1 MFKAEARNYR
11 VLPLALVLALSMIAL
26 PGIFAGDA
34 QAKEAFAEQ
43 VFAQEA
49 FAKEVLAE
57 EEDEED
63 GGPKQEWSQD
73 VFYKDWE
80 GNPLK
85 GPVSGYPA
93 PDLGPEDYN
102 NYDFA
107 PSRIIVW
114 VATQQHLYF
123 GSFVLAIP
131 IFCMLIEFVGIRTR
145 ESDPILGEK
154 YDKLAHDLM
163 KISLTAY
170 SWTAILG
177 GILLFT
183 FITLFPGFFKY
194 IAGIFRPVMHVYA
207 LMFLAESGILYVY
220 YYGWDRMKDDP
231 FLKWVHVSMS
241 VLLNLVGTILMFLA
255 NSWATFMQAPGGI
268 DEQGRFLG
276 NIWHVIHSTL
286 WNPVGVHRI
295 LGNIVFGGG
304 IVGAYAAYHYL
315 TAKTEEEKAHYDWV
329 CYIAMF
335 ICIFG
340 LIPLPFA
347 GYWLMK
353 EVYAFRQQMGITLMG
368 GIMAWLF
375 IIQAVMIGL
384 LFFAANSYLHNSMA
398 RVQGSHRY
406 MKYCKYMVLLLIV
419 CFTMWMTPHTI
430 VMTPAELKAMGGAQ
444 HPIIGHFGVMSAKNT
459 AVNLMIVTT
468 ILCFLLFQKANK
480 KITVGWKTIGNCW
493 LSAIFI
499 GAAANIIFLGIYGYF
514 LPANQRVGLSVPQVT
529 TTLTTLFAGT
539 AINVSMFKDSE
550 SYGDIEW
557 GTQSRV
563 GTYAIFLLAISFTWL
578 MGLMGYIRSAVRLF
592 WHVTEVVRDNSV
604 DAYTLTIGEA
614 GKMLTFN
621 ALFVWVQFVVVFWVG
636 SLTGKAKAPEAVV
649 PQGVPVPAQQQQQQ
663 Q

>member
-1 MFKAEARNYR
+1 MLGKKTRNIGTF
-11 VLPLALVLALSMIAL
+11 ALGLVMAIAIYMV
-26 PGIFAGDA
+26 PGMTGIAD
-34 QAKEAFAEQ
+34 AKEAFAEQ
-43 VFAQEA
+43 VFAEEA

-57 EEDEED
+57 EAVEGEGEAEI
-63 GGPKQEWSQD
+63 EWGQD

-93 PDLGPEDYN
+93 PELGPEDYN
-102 NYDFA
+102 NYEFA
-107 PSRIIVW
+107 PSRIILW
-114 VATQQHLYF
+114 VANQQHLYF
-123 GSFVLAIP
+123 GSFVLAVP
-131 IFCMLIEFVGIRTR
+131 IFCMLIEFIGIRVK
-145 ESDPILGEK
+145 EEDPVMAEK
-154 YDKLAHDLM
+154 YDRLAKDLM
-163 KISLTAY
+163 KVSLTAY

-194 IAGIFRPVMHVYA
+194 MAGIFRPVMHVYA
-207 LMFLAESGILYVY
+207 LMFLAESGVLYVY
-220 YYGWDRMKDDP
+220 YYGWDKMKDDT
-231 FLKWVHVSMS
+231 FLKWIHCSLS
-241 VLLNLVGTILMFLA
+241 VLLNLIGTVLMYLA

-268 DEQGRFLG
+268 DSEGRFLG

-315 TAKTEEEKAHYDWV
+315 TAKNEEERAHYDWV
-329 CYIAMF
+329 CYVAMF

-384 LFFAANSYLHNSMA
+384 LFFAANSYLHNGMA
-398 RVQGSHRY
+398 RVKGSHRY
-406 MKYCKYMVLLLIV
+406 MKYCKYMVLLLIC

-444 HPIIGHFGVMSAKNT
+444 HPIVGHFGVMSAKNT
-459 AVNLMIVTT
+459 AVNLMITT
-468 ILCFLLFQKANK
+468 TVLCFLLYQRANK
-480 KITVGWKTIGNCW
+480 KITVPWATVGNCW
-493 LSAIFI
+493 IAAIFV
-499 GAAANIIFLGIYGYF
+499 GAAANIIFLGVYGYA

-539 AINVSMFKDSE
+539 AINISMFKNSE
-550 SYGDIEW
+550 SYGDIQW
-557 GTQSRV
+557 GTQSKV

-621 ALFVWVQFVVVFWVG
+621 TLFVWTQFVVVFWVG
-636 SLTGKAKAPEAVV
+636 SLTGKSPAAKAAPGA
-649 PQGVPVPAQQQQQQ
+649 VPVPAQQQQ
-663 Q
+663 

>member
-1 MFKAEARNYR
+1 MLNSEARNSKW
-11 VLPLALVLALSMIAL
+11 LPWALVLAVTLFFIPGLS
-26 PGIFAGDA
+26 GDHA
-34 QAKEAFAEQ
+34 YAKEAFADQ
-43 VFAQEA
+43 AFAEEV
-49 FAKEVLAE
+49 FAKEALAQEGAE
-57 EEDEED
+57 E
-63 GGPKQEWSQD
+63 GGEPALEWSQD

-85 GPVSGYPA
+85 GPVSGYAA
-93 PDLGPEDYN
+93 PELGDSDYN
-102 NYDFA
+102 SYDFA
-107 PSRIIVW
+107 PSRILVW
-114 VATQQHLYF
+114 VANQQHLYF
-123 GSFVLAIP
+123 GSFVLAVP

-145 ESDPILGEK
+145 ESDPILSEK

-163 KISLTAY
+163 KVSLTAY

-194 IAGIFRPVMHVYA
+194 MAGIFRPVMHVYA
-207 LMFLAESGILYVY
+207 LMFLAESGVLYVY

-231 FLKWVHVSMS
+231 FMKWILCSVS
-241 VLLNLVGTILMFLA
+241 VLLYLFGTVLMFLA

-315 TAKTEEEKAHYDWV
+315 TAKTAEEKAHYDWV

-384 LFFAANSYLHNSMA
+384 LFFAANSYLHNSMS
-398 RVQGSHRY
+398 RVKGSHRY
-406 MKYCKYMVLLLIV
+406 MKYAKYMVLLLIV
-419 CFTMWMTPHTI
+419 CFTMWLTPNTI
-430 VMTPAELKAMGGAQ
+430 VMTPAELKDMGGAQ
-444 HPIIGHFGVMSAKNT
+444 HPVIGHFGVMSAKNT
-459 AVNLMIVTT
+459 AVNLMIITT
-468 ILCFLLFQKANK
+468 ILCFLLYQRANK
-480 KITVGWKTIGNCW
+480 KINVSWRTQGNCW
-493 LSAIFI
+493 ISAIFVL
-499 GAAANIIFLGIYGYF
+499 AAANVIFLGVYGYF

-539 AINVSMFKDSE
+539 AINISMFKDAD

-563 GTYAIFLLAISFTWL
+563 ATYAIFLLAISFTWL
-578 MGLMGYIRSAVRLF
+578 MGLMGYIRSSVRLF

-636 SLTGKAKAPEAVV
+636 SLTGKAAPKQV
-649 PQGVPVPAQQQQQQ
+649 PAGVPVPAQQQQ
-663 Q
+663 

>member
-1 MFKAEARNYR
+1 MFNSEARSIKW
-11 VLPLALVLALSMIAL
+11 LPLALVLAVTLFFVPGLSSQA
-26 PGIFAGDA
+26 F
-34 QAKEAFAEQ
+34 AKEAFAEQ
-43 VFAQEA
+43 AFAEEA

-57 EEDEED
+57 EEGAEE
-63 GGPKQEWSQD
+63 GGEPKVEWSQD

-85 GPVSGYPA
+85 GPVSGFPA
-93 PDLGPEDYN
+93 PELGEADYN
-102 NYDFA
+102 NYEFA
-107 PSRIIVW
+107 PSRMLLW
-114 VATQQHLYF
+114 MANQQHLYF
-123 GSFVLAIP
+123 GSFVLAVP
-131 IFCMLIEFVGIRTR
+131 IFCMLIEFVGIRTK
-145 ESDPILGEK
+145 ESDPVLSEK
-154 YDKLAHDLM
+154 YDKLAQDLM
-163 KISLTAY
+163 KVSLTAY

-194 IAGIFRPVMHVYA
+194 MAGIFRPVMHVYA
-207 LMFLAESGILYVY
+207 LMFLAESGVLYVY
-220 YYGWDRMKDDP
+220 YYGWEKMKDDP
-231 FLKWVHVSMS
+231 FLKWVHCSLS
-241 VLLNLVGTILMFLA
+241 VLLNLIGTILMYLA

-268 DEQGRFLG
+268 DEKGQFLG

-315 TAKTEEEKAHYDWV
+315 TAKTAEEKAHYDWV

-335 ICIFG
+335 IAIFG

-384 LFFAANSYLHNSMA
+384 LFFGANSYLHNSMS
-398 RVQGSHRY
+398 RVKGSHRY
-406 MKYCKYMVLLLIV
+406 MKYAKYMVLLLIV

-430 VMTPAELKAMGGAQ
+430 VMTPAELKDMGGAQ
-444 HPIIGHFGVMSAKNT
+444 HPIVGNFGVMSAKNT
-459 AVNLMIVTT
+459 AVNLMITTT
-468 ILCFLLFQKANK
+468 ILCFLLYQRSNK
-480 KITVGWKTIGNCW
+480 KINVSWATQGNSW
-493 LSAIFI
+493 ISAIFVL
-499 GAAANIIFLGIYGYF
+499 AAVNIVFLGVYGYL

-529 TTLTTLFAGT
+529 STLTTLFAGT
-539 AINVSMFKDSE
+539 AINISMFKDAD

-563 GTYAIFLLAISFTWL
+563 ATYAIFLLAISFTWL

-592 WHVTEVVRDNSV
+592 WHVTEVVRDNSP

-621 ALFVWVQFVVVFWVG
+621 ALFVWVQFVIVFWVG
-636 SLTGKAKAPEAVV
+636 SLTGKKAAAKVPE
-649 PQGVPVPAQQQQQQ
+649 GVPVPAQQQQ
-663 Q
+663 

>member
-1 MFKAEARNYR
+1 MFNSEARSIKW
-11 VLPLALVLALSMIAL
+11 LPLALVLAVTLFFVPGLSSQA
-26 PGIFAGDA
+26 F
-34 QAKEAFAEQ
+34 AKEVFAEQAFAE
-43 VFAQEA
+43 EA

-57 EEDEED
+57 EEGAEE
-63 GGPKQEWSQD
+63 GGEPKVEWSQD

-85 GPVSGYPA
+85 GPVSGFPA
-93 PDLGPEDYN
+93 PELGEADYN
-102 NYDFA
+102 NYEFA
-107 PSRIIVW
+107 PSRMLLW
-114 VATQQHLYF
+114 MANQQHLYF
-123 GSFVLAIP
+123 GSFVLAVP
-131 IFCMLIEFVGIRTR
+131 IFCMLIEFVGIRTK
-145 ESDPILGEK
+145 ESDPVLSEK
-154 YDKLAHDLM
+154 YDKLAQDLM
-163 KISLTAY
+163 KVSLTAY

-183 FITLFPGFFKY
+183 FITLYPGFFKY
-194 IAGIFRPVMHVYA
+194 MASIFRPVMHVYA
-207 LMFLAESGILYVY
+207 LMFLAESGVLYVY
-220 YYGWDRMKDDP
+220 YYGWEKMKHDP
-231 FLKWVHVSMS
+231 FLKWVHCSLS
-241 VLLNLVGTILMFLA
+241 VLLNLIGTVLMYLA

-268 DEQGRFLG
+268 DEKGQFLG

-315 TAKTEEEKAHYDWV
+315 TAKTAEEKAHYDWV

-335 ICIFG
+335 IAIFG

-384 LFFAANSYLHNSMA
+384 LFFGANSYLHNSMS
-398 RVQGSHRY
+398 RVKGSHRY
-406 MKYCKYMVLLLIV
+406 MKYAKYMVLLLIV

-430 VMTPAELKAMGGAQ
+430 VMTPAELKDMGGAQ
-444 HPIIGHFGVMSAKNT
+444 HPIVGNFGVMSAKNT
-459 AVNLMIVTT
+459 AVNLMITTT
-468 ILCFLLFQKANK
+468 ILCFLLYQRSNK
-480 KITVGWKTIGNCW
+480 KINVSWATQGNSW
-493 LSAIFI
+493 ISAIFVL
-499 GAAANIIFLGIYGYF
+499 AAVNIVFLGVYGYL

-529 TTLTTLFAGT
+529 STLTTLFAGT
-539 AINVSMFKDSE
+539 AINISMFKDAD

-557 GTQSRV
+557 GTQSKV
-563 GTYAIFLLAISFTWL
+563 ATYAIFLLAISFTWL

-621 ALFVWVQFVVVFWVG
+621 ALFVWVQFVIVFWVG
-636 SLTGKAKAPEAVV
+636 SLTGKKAAAKVPE
-649 PQGVPVPAQQQQQQ
+649 GVPVPAQQQQ
-663 Q
+663 

>member
-1 MFKAEARNYR
+1 MLGKNKRSITAFSLGLVMA
-11 VLPLALVLALSMIAL
+11 LAIYLV
-26 PGIFAGDA
+26 PGMTSDA
-34 QAKEAFAEQ
+34 IAKEAFAEQ
-43 VFAQEA
+43 VFAEEA

-57 EEDEED
+57 EEAAEGE
-63 GGPKQEWSQD
+63 GEPEIEWGQD

-85 GPVSGYPA
+85 GPVSGFPA
-93 PDLGPEDYN
+93 PELGESDYN
-102 NYDFA
+102 NYEFA
-107 PSRIIVW
+107 PSRMLLW
-114 VATQQHLYF
+114 VANQQHLYF
-123 GSFVLAIP
+123 GSFVLAVP
-131 IFCMLIEFVGIRTR
+131 IFCMLIEFIGIRSK
-145 ESDPILGEK
+145 EEDPVMSAK
-154 YDKLAHDLM
+154 YDRLAHDLM
-163 KISLTAY
+163 KVSLTAY

-177 GILLFT
+177 GVLLFT

-194 IAGIFRPVMHVYA
+194 MAGIFRPVMHVYA
-207 LMFLAESGILYVY
+207 LMFLAESGVLYVY
-220 YYGWDRMKDDP
+220 YYGWDKMGKDP
-231 FLKWVHVSMS
+231 FLKWVHCSLS
-241 VLLNLVGTILMFLA
+241 VLLNLIGTILMYLA

-268 DEQGRFLG
+268 DSQGRFLG

-315 TAKTEEEKAHYDWV
+315 TAKTEEERAHYDWV
-329 CYIAMF
+329 CYVAMF
-335 ICIFG
+335 IAIFG

-384 LFFAANSYLHNSMA
+384 LFFGANSYLHNGMS
-398 RVQGSHRY
+398 RVKGSHRY
-406 MKYCKYMVLLLIV
+406 MKYCKYMVLLLIC

-430 VMTPAELKAMGGAQ
+430 VMTPAELKSMGGAQ
-444 HPIIGHFGVMSAKNT
+444 HPIVGHFGVMSAKNT
-459 AVNLMIVTT
+459 AVNLMITTT
-468 ILCFLLFQKANK
+468 ILCFLLYQKANK
-480 KITVGWKTIGNCW
+480 KINVPWQTVGNCW
-493 LSAIFI
+493 IAAIFV
-499 GAAANIIFLGIYGYF
+499 GAAANIIFLGVYGYF

-539 AINVSMFKDSE
+539 AINISMFKDSE
-550 SYGDIEW
+550 SYGDIQW
-557 GTQSRV
+557 GTQSKV

-621 ALFVWVQFVVVFWVG
+621 TLFVWTQFVVVFWVG
-636 SLTGKAKAPEAVV
+636 SLTGKKVVEEAPK
-649 PQGVPVPAQQQQQQ
+649 GVPVPAQQQQ
-663 Q
+663 

>member
-1 MFKAEARNYR
+1 MFNTEARSIKW
-11 VLPLALVLALSMIAL
+11 LPGALVLAVTLFFVAGLSGQA
-26 PGIFAGDA
+26 F
-34 QAKEAFAEQ
+34 AKEVFAEQAFAE
-43 VFAQEA
+43 EA

-57 EEDEED
+57 DGAEGEEGE
-63 GGPKQEWSQD
+63 PKVEWSQD

-85 GPVSGYPA
+85 GPVSGFPA
-93 PDLGPEDYN
+93 PELGESDYN
-102 NYDFA
+102 NYEFA
-107 PSRIIVW
+107 PSRILLW
-114 VATQQHLYF
+114 MANQQHLYF
-123 GSFVLAIP
+123 GSFVLAVP
-131 IFCMLIEFVGIRTR
+131 IFCMLIEFVGIRTK
-145 ESDPILGEK
+145 ESDPVLSEK
-154 YDKLAHDLM
+154 YDKLAQDLM
-163 KISLTAY
+163 KVSLTAY

-177 GILLFT
+177 GVLLFT

-194 IAGIFRPVMHVYA
+194 MAGIFRPVMHVYA
-207 LMFLAESGILYVY
+207 LMFLAESGVLYVY
-220 YYGWDRMKDDP
+220 YYGWERMKHDP
-231 FLKWVHVSMS
+231 FLKWIHCSLS
-241 VLLNLVGTILMFLA
+241 VLLNLIGTVLMYLA

-315 TAKTEEEKAHYDWV
+315 TAKTAEEKAHYDWV

-335 ICIFG
+335 IAIFG

-384 LFFAANSYLHNSMA
+384 LFFGANSYLHNSMS
-398 RVQGSHRY
+398 RVKGSHRY
-406 MKYCKYMVLLLIV
+406 MKYAKYMVLLLIV

-430 VMTPAELKAMGGAQ
+430 VMTPAELKDMGGAQ
-444 HPIIGHFGVMSAKNT
+444 HPIVGHFGVMSAKNT
-459 AVNLMIVTT
+459 AVNLMITTT
-468 ILCFLLFQKANK
+468 ILCFLLYQRSNK
-480 KITVGWKTIGNCW
+480 KINVSWATQGNSW
-493 LSAIFI
+493 ITAIFI
-499 GAAANIIFLGIYGYF
+499 LAACNIVFLGVYGYF

-529 TTLTTLFAGT
+529 STLTTLFAGT
-539 AINVSMFKDSE
+539 AINISMFKDAD

-563 GTYAIFLLAISFTWL
+563 ATYAIFLLAISFTWL

-592 WHVTEVVRDNSV
+592 WHVTEVVRDNSP

-621 ALFVWVQFVVVFWVG
+621 ALFVWVQFVIVFWVG
-636 SLTGKAKAPEAVV
+636 SLTGKKTPAKVPE
-649 PQGVPVPAQQQQQQ
+649 GVPVPAQQQQ
-663 Q
+663 

>member
-1 MFKAEARNYR
+1 MLGKKTRNIGTFT
-11 VLPLALVLALSMIAL
+11 LGLVMAIAIYMV
-26 PGIFAGDA
+26 PGMTGIAD
-34 QAKEAFAEQ
+34 AKEAFAEQ
-43 VFAQEA
+43 VFAEEA

-57 EEDEED
+57 EAVEGEGE
-63 GGPKQEWSQD
+63 PEIEWGQD

-93 PDLGPEDYN
+93 PELGPEDYN
-102 NYDFA
+102 NYEFA
-107 PSRIIVW
+107 PSRIILW
-114 VATQQHLYF
+114 VANQQHLYF
-123 GSFVLAIP
+123 GSFVLAVP
-131 IFCMLIEFVGIRTR
+131 IFCMLIEFIGIRVKD
-145 ESDPILGEK
+145 EDPVMSDK
-154 YDKLAHDLM
+154 YDRLAKDLM
-163 KISLTAY
+163 KVSLTAY

-194 IAGIFRPVMHVYA
+194 MAGIFRPVMHVYA
-207 LMFLAESGILYVY
+207 LMFLAESGVLYVY
-220 YYGWDRMKDDP
+220 YYGWDKMKDDT
-231 FLKWVHVSMS
+231 FLKWIHCSLS
-241 VLLNLVGTILMFLA
+241 VLLNLIGTVLMYLA

-268 DEQGRFLG
+268 DSEGRFLG

-315 TAKTEEEKAHYDWV
+315 TAKNEEERAHYDWV
-329 CYIAMF
+329 CYVAMF

-384 LFFAANSYLHNSMA
+384 LFFAANSYLHNGMA
-398 RVQGSHRY
+398 RVKGSHRY
-406 MKYCKYMVLLLIV
+406 MKYCKYMVLLLIC

-444 HPIIGHFGVMSAKNT
+444 HPIVGHFGVMSAKNT
-459 AVNLMIVTT
+459 AVNLMITT
-468 ILCFLLFQKANK
+468 TVLCFLLYQRANK
-480 KITVGWKTIGNCW
+480 KITVPWATVGNCW
-493 LSAIFI
+493 IAAIFV
-499 GAAANIIFLGIYGYF
+499 GAAANIIFLGVYGYA

-529 TTLTTLFAGT
+529 STLTTLFAGT
-539 AINVSMFKDSE
+539 AINISMFKNSE
-550 SYGDIEW
+550 SYGDIQW
-557 GTQSRV
+557 GTQSKV

-621 ALFVWVQFVVVFWVG
+621 TLFVWTQFVVVFWVG
-636 SLTGKAKAPEAVV
+636 SLTGKSPAAKAAPGA
-649 PQGVPVPAQQQQQQ
+649 VPVPAQQQQ
-663 Q
+663 

>member
-1 MFKAEARNYR
+1 MLGKKTRSIGTFA
-11 VLPLALVLALSMIAL
+11 LGLVLAIAIYL
-26 PGIFAGDA
+26 IPGMTGIAD
-34 QAKEAFAEQ
+34 AKEAFAEQ
-43 VFAQEA
+43 VFAEEA

-57 EEDEED
+57 ESVEGEGE
-63 GGPKQEWSQD
+63 PEIEWGQD

-93 PDLGPEDYN
+93 PELGPEDYN
-102 NYDFA
+102 NYEFA
-107 PSRIIVW
+107 PSRIILW
-114 VATQQHLYF
+114 VANQQHLYF
-123 GSFVLAIP
+123 GSFVLAVP
-131 IFCMLIEFVGIRTR
+131 IFCMLIEFIGIRVR
-145 ESDPILGEK
+145 EEDPVMAEK
-154 YDKLAHDLM
+154 YDRLAKDLM
-163 KISLTAY
+163 KVSLTAY

-194 IAGIFRPVMHVYA
+194 MAGIFRPVMHVYA
-207 LMFLAESGILYVY
+207 LMFLAESGVLYVY
-220 YYGWDRMKDDP
+220 YYGWDKMKDDT
-231 FLKWVHVSMS
+231 FLKWIHCSLS
-241 VLLNLVGTILMFLA
+241 VLLNLIGTVLMYLA

-268 DEQGRFLG
+268 DSEGRFLG

-315 TAKTEEEKAHYDWV
+315 TAKNEEERAHYDWV
-329 CYIAMF
+329 CYVAMF

-384 LFFAANSYLHNSMA
+384 LFFAANSYLHNGMA
-398 RVQGSHRY
+398 RVKGSHRY
-406 MKYCKYMVLLLIV
+406 MKYCKYMVLLLIC

-444 HPIIGHFGVMSAKNT
+444 HPIVGHFGVMSAKNT
-459 AVNLMIVTT
+459 AVNLMITT
-468 ILCFLLFQKANK
+468 TVLCFLLYQRANK
-480 KITVGWKTIGNCW
+480 KITVPWATVGNCW
-493 LSAIFI
+493 IAAIFV
-499 GAAANIIFLGIYGYF
+499 GAAANIIFLGVYGYA

-539 AINVSMFKDSE
+539 AINISMFKNSE
-550 SYGDIEW
+550 SYGDIQW
-557 GTQSRV
+557 GTQSKV

-621 ALFVWVQFVVVFWVG
+621 TLFVWTQFVVVFWVG
-636 SLTGKAKAPEAVV
+636 SLTGKSPAKAAAPGA
-649 PQGVPVPAQQQQQQ
+649 VPVPAQQQQ
-663 Q
+663 

>member
-1 MFKAEARNYR
+1 MLGKKTRSIGTFA
-11 VLPLALVLALSMIAL
+11 LGLVLAIAIYL
-26 PGIFAGDA
+26 IPGMTGIAD
-34 QAKEAFAEQ
+34 AKEAFAEQ
-43 VFAQEA
+43 VFAEEA

-57 EEDEED
+57 EAIEGEGEPEIE
-63 GGPKQEWSQD
+63 GGQA
-73 VFYKDWE
+73 VLYKDWE

-93 PDLGPEDYN
+93 PELGPEDYN
-102 NYDFA
+102 NYEFA
-107 PSRIIVW
+107 PSRIILW
-114 VATQQHLYF
+114 VANQQHLYF
-123 GSFVLAIP
+123 GSFVLAVP
-131 IFCMLIEFVGIRTR
+131 IFCMLIEFIGIRVR
-145 ESDPILGEK
+145 EEDPVMAEK
-154 YDKLAHDLM
+154 YDRLAKDLM
-163 KISLTAY
+163 KVSLTAY

-194 IAGIFRPVMHVYA
+194 MAGIFRPVMHVYA
-207 LMFLAESGILYVY
+207 LMFLAESGVLYVY
-220 YYGWDRMKDDP
+220 YYGWDKMKDDT
-231 FLKWVHVSMS
+231 FLKWIHCSLS
-241 VLLNLVGTILMFLA
+241 VLLNLIGTVLMYLA

-268 DEQGRFLG
+268 DSEGRFLG

-315 TAKTEEEKAHYDWV
+315 TAKNEEERAHYDWV
-329 CYIAMF
+329 CYVAMF

-384 LFFAANSYLHNSMA
+384 LFFAANSYLHNGMA
-398 RVQGSHRY
+398 RVKGSHRY
-406 MKYCKYMVLLLIV
+406 MKYCKYMVLLLIC

-444 HPIIGHFGVMSAKNT
+444 HPIVGHFGVMSAKNT
-459 AVNLMIVTT
+459 AVNLMITT
-468 ILCFLLFQKANK
+468 TVLCFLLYQRANK
-480 KITVGWKTIGNCW
+480 KITVPWATVGNCW
-493 LSAIFI
+493 IAAIFV
-499 GAAANIIFLGIYGYF
+499 GAAANIIFLGVYGYA

-539 AINVSMFKDSE
+539 AINISMFKNSE
-550 SYGDIEW
+550 SYGDIQW
-557 GTQSRV
+557 GTQSKV

-621 ALFVWVQFVVVFWVG
+621 TLFVWTQFVVVFWVG
-636 SLTGKAKAPEAVV
+636 SLTGKSPAKAAAPGA
-649 PQGVPVPAQQQQQQ
+649 VPVPAQQQQ
-663 Q
+663 

>member
-1 MFKAEARNYR
+1 MLGKKTRSIGTFA
-11 VLPLALVLALSMIAL
+11 LGLVLAIAIYL
-26 PGIFAGDA
+26 VPGMTGIAD
-34 QAKEAFAEQ
+34 AKEAFAEQ
-43 VFAQEA
+43 VFAEEA

-57 EEDEED
+57 EAVEGEGE
-63 GGPKQEWSQD
+63 PEIEWGQD

-93 PDLGPEDYN
+93 PELGPEDYN
-102 NYDFA
+102 NYEFA
-107 PSRIIVW
+107 PSRIILW
-114 VATQQHLYF
+114 VANQQHLYF
-123 GSFVLAIP
+123 GSFVLAVP
-131 IFCMLIEFVGIRTR
+131 IFCMLIEFIGIRVR
-145 ESDPILGEK
+145 EEDPVMAEK
-154 YDKLAHDLM
+154 YDRLAKDLM
-163 KISLTAY
+163 KVSLTAY

-194 IAGIFRPVMHVYA
+194 MAGIFRPVMHVYA
-207 LMFLAESGILYVY
+207 LMFLAESGVLYVY
-220 YYGWDRMKDDP
+220 YYGWDKMKDDT
-231 FLKWVHVSMS
+231 FLKWIHCSLS
-241 VLLNLVGTILMFLA
+241 VLLNLIGTVLMYLA

-268 DEQGRFLG
+268 DSEGRFLG

-315 TAKTEEEKAHYDWV
+315 TAKNEEERAHYDWV
-329 CYIAMF
+329 CYVAMF

-384 LFFAANSYLHNSMA
+384 LFFAANSYLHNGMA
-398 RVQGSHRY
+398 RVKGSHRY
-406 MKYCKYMVLLLIV
+406 MKYCKYMVLLLIC

-444 HPIIGHFGVMSAKNT
+444 HPIVGHFGVMSAKNT
-459 AVNLMIVTT
+459 AVNLMITT
-468 ILCFLLFQKANK
+468 TVLCFLLYQRANK
-480 KITVGWKTIGNCW
+480 KITVPWATVGNCW
-493 LSAIFI
+493 IAAIFV
-499 GAAANIIFLGIYGYF
+499 GAAANIIFLGVYGYA

-539 AINVSMFKDSE
+539 AINISMFKNSE
-550 SYGDIEW
+550 SYGDIQW
-557 GTQSRV
+557 GTQSKV

-621 ALFVWVQFVVVFWVG
+621 TLFVWTQFVVVFWVG
-636 SLTGKAKAPEAVV
+636 SLTGKSPAKAAAPGA
-649 PQGVPVPAQQQQQQ
+649 VPVPAQQQ
-663 Q
+663 

>member
-1 MFKAEARNYR
+1 MLGKKTRNIGTFA
-11 VLPLALVLALSMIAL
+11 LGLVLAIAIYL
-26 PGIFAGDA
+26 IPGMTGIAD
-34 QAKEAFAEQ
+34 AKEAFAEQ
-43 VFAQEA
+43 VFAEEA

-57 EEDEED
+57 EAVEGEGE
-63 GGPKQEWSQD
+63 PEIEWGQD

-93 PDLGPEDYN
+93 PELGPEDYN
-102 NYDFA
+102 NYEFA
-107 PSRIIVW
+107 PSRIILW
-114 VATQQHLYF
+114 VANQQHLYF
-123 GSFVLAIP
+123 GSFVLAVP
-131 IFCMLIEFVGIRTR
+131 IFCMLIEFIGIRVR
-145 ESDPILGEK
+145 EEDSVMAEK
-154 YDKLAHDLM
+154 YDRLAKDLM
-163 KISLTAY
+163 KVSLTAY

-194 IAGIFRPVMHVYA
+194 MAGIFRPVMHVYA
-207 LMFLAESGILYVY
+207 LMFLAESGVLYVY
-220 YYGWDRMKDDP
+220 YYGWDKMKDDT
-231 FLKWVHVSMS
+231 FLKWIHCSLS
-241 VLLNLVGTILMFLA
+241 VLLNLIGTVLMYLA

-268 DEQGRFLG
+268 DSEGRFLG

-315 TAKTEEEKAHYDWV
+315 TAKNEEERAHYDWV
-329 CYIAMF
+329 CYVAMF

-384 LFFAANSYLHNSMA
+384 LFFAANSYLHNGMA
-398 RVQGSHRY
+398 RVKGSHRY
-406 MKYCKYMVLLLIV
+406 MKYCKYMVLLLIC

-444 HPIIGHFGVMSAKNT
+444 HPIVGHFGVMSAKNT
-459 AVNLMIVTT
+459 AVNLMITT
-468 ILCFLLFQKANK
+468 TVLCFLLYQRANK
-480 KITVGWKTIGNCW
+480 KITVPWATVGNCW
-493 LSAIFI
+493 IAAIFV
-499 GAAANIIFLGIYGYF
+499 GAAANIIFLGVYGYA

-539 AINVSMFKDSE
+539 AINISMFKNSE
-550 SYGDIEW
+550 SYGDIQW
-557 GTQSRV
+557 GTQSKV

-621 ALFVWVQFVVVFWVG
+621 TLFVWTQFVVVFWVG
-636 SLTGKAKAPEAVV
+636 SLTGKSPAKAAAPGA
-649 PQGVPVPAQQQQQQ
+649 VPVPAQQQQ
-663 Q
+663 

>member
-1 MFKAEARNYR
+1 MFNSKARSIKW
-11 VLPLALVLALSMIAL
+11 LPWALVLAVTLFFVPGLSGQA
-26 PGIFAGDA
+26 F
-34 QAKEAFAEQ
+34 AKEVFAEQAFAE
-43 VFAQEA
+43 EA

-57 EEDEED
+57 DGAEE
-63 GGPKQEWSQD
+63 GGEPAVEWSQD

-85 GPVSGYPA
+85 GPVSGFPA
-93 PDLGPEDYN
+93 PELGESDYN
-102 NYDFA
+102 NYEFA
-107 PSRIIVW
+107 PSRMLLW
-114 VATQQHLYF
+114 MANQQHLYF
-123 GSFVLAIP
+123 GSFVLAVP
-131 IFCMLIEFVGIRTR
+131 IFCMLIEFVGIRTK
-145 ESDPILGEK
+145 ESDPVLSEK
-154 YDKLAHDLM
+154 YDKLAQDLM
-163 KISLTAY
+163 KVSLTAY

-177 GILLFT
+177 GVLLFT

-194 IAGIFRPVMHVYA
+194 MAGIFRPVMHVYA
-207 LMFLAESGILYVY
+207 LMFLAESGVLYVY
-220 YYGWDRMKDDP
+220 YYGWERMKGDP
-231 FLKWVHVSMS
+231 FLKWIHCSLS
-241 VLLNLVGTILMFLA
+241 VLLNLIGTVLMYLA

-315 TAKTEEEKAHYDWV
+315 TAKTAEEKAHYDWV

-335 ICIFG
+335 IAIFG

-384 LFFAANSYLHNSMA
+384 LFFGANSYLHNSMS
-398 RVQGSHRY
+398 RVKGSHRY
-406 MKYCKYMVLLLIV
+406 MKYAKYMVLLLIV

-430 VMTPAELKAMGGAQ
+430 VMTPAELKDMGGAQ
-444 HPIIGHFGVMSAKNT
+444 HPVVGHFGVMSAKNT
-459 AVNLMIVTT
+459 AVNLMITTT
-468 ILCFLLFQKANK
+468 ILCFLLYQRSNK
-480 KITVGWKTIGNCW
+480 KINVSWATQGNAW
-493 LSAIFI
+493 ITAIFVL
-499 GAAANIIFLGIYGYF
+499 AACNIIFLGVYGYA

-529 TTLTTLFAGT
+529 STLTTLFAGT
-539 AINVSMFKDSE
+539 AINISMFKDAD

-563 GTYAIFLLAISFTWL
+563 ATYAIFLLAISFTWL

-592 WHVTEVVRDNSV
+592 WHVTEVVRDNSP

-621 ALFVWVQFVVVFWVG
+621 ALFVWVQFVIVFWVG
-636 SLTGKAKAPEAVV
+636 SLTGKKKPATVPE
-649 PQGVPVPAQQQQQQ
+649 GVPVPAQQQQ
-663 Q
+663 

>member
-1 MFKAEARNYR
+1 MLGKEHRKFKAI
-11 VLPLALVLALSMIAL
+11 PWVLAAVLAVC
-26 PGIFAGDA
+26 FAGFA
-34 QAKEAFAEQ
+34 QNAFAKEAFAES
-43 VFAQEA
+43 VFAEEA
-49 FAKEVLAE
+49 FAKEVGAQEAE
-57 EEDEED
+57 VAEGEGKPEV
-63 GGPKQEWSQD
+63 EWSQD
-73 VFYKDWE
+73 VFYKDFE

-85 GPVSGYPA
+85 GIVSGYPA
-93 PDLGPEDYN
+93 PELGDSDYN
-102 NYDFA
+102 RYDFA
-107 PSRIIVW
+107 PSRMLLW
-114 VATQQHLYF
+114 MANQQHLYF
-123 GSFVLAIP
+123 GSFVLAVP
-131 IFCMLIEFVGIRTR
+131 IFCMVIEFIGVRTK
-145 ESDPILGEK
+145 ESDPVLSAK

-163 KISLTAY
+163 KVSLTAY

-177 GILLFT
+177 GVLLFT

-194 IAGIFRPVMHVYA
+194 MAGIFRPVMHVYA
-207 LMFLAESGILYVY
+207 LMFLAESGVLYVY
-220 YYGWDRMKDDP
+220 YYGWDKMSADP
-231 FLKWVHVSMS
+231 FLKWIHVSLS
-241 VLLNLVGTILMFLA
+241 VLLNLIGTVLMYLA

-315 TAKTEEEKAHYDWV
+315 SAKNDEEKAHYDWM
-329 CYIAMF
+329 CYVAMF
-335 ICIFG
+335 IAIFG

-384 LFFAANSYLHNSMA
+384 LFFGANSYLHNSMA
-398 RVQGSHRY
+398 RVKGAHRY

-419 CFTMWMTPHTI
+419 TFTMWMTPHTI

-444 HPIIGHFGVMSAKNT
+444 HPVVGHFGVMSAKNT
-459 AVNLMIVTT
+459 AVNLMITCT
-468 ILCFLLFQKANK
+468 ILCFTLYQKANK
-480 KITVGWKTIGNCW
+480 KIMVPWQTIGNCW
-493 LSAIFI
+493 IAAIFVW
-499 GAAANIIFLGIYGYF
+499 AALNIIFLGVYGYF

-529 TTLTTLFAGT
+529 STLTTLFACT
-539 AINVSMFKDSE
+539 AINISMFKDSE
-550 SYGDIEW
+550 SYGDIQW
-557 GTQSRV
+557 GTLSKV
-563 GTYAIFLLAISFTWL
+563 GAYAIFLLAISFTWL

-592 WHVTEVVRDNSV
+592 WHVTEVVRDNSP

-621 ALFVWVQFVVVFWVG
+621 TLFVWVQFLVVFWVG
-636 SLTGKAKAPEAVV
+636 SLTGKKKVEEARA
-649 PQGVPVPAQQQQQQ
+649 PQGIPVPAQQQQ
-663 Q
+663 

>member
-1 MFKAEARNYR
+1 MLGKKTRSIGTFA
-11 VLPLALVLALSMIAL
+11 LGLVLAIAIYL
-26 PGIFAGDA
+26 IPGMTGIAD
-34 QAKEAFAEQ
+34 AKEAFAEQ
-43 VFAQEA
+43 VFAEEA

-57 EEDEED
+57 EAVEGEGE
-63 GGPKQEWSQD
+63 PEIEWGQD

-93 PDLGPEDYN
+93 PELGPEDYN
-102 NYDFA
+102 NYEFA
-107 PSRIIVW
+107 PSRIILW
-114 VATQQHLYF
+114 VANQQHLYF
-123 GSFVLAIP
+123 GSFVLAVP
-131 IFCMLIEFVGIRTR
+131 IFCMLIEFIGIRVR
-145 ESDPILGEK
+145 EEDPVMAEK
-154 YDKLAHDLM
+154 YDRLAKDLM
-163 KISLTAY
+163 KVSLTAY

-194 IAGIFRPVMHVYA
+194 MAGIFRPVMHVYA
-207 LMFLAESGILYVY
+207 LMFLAESGVLYVY
-220 YYGWDRMKDDP
+220 YYGWDKMKDDT
-231 FLKWVHVSMS
+231 FLKWIHCSLS
-241 VLLNLVGTILMFLA
+241 VLLNLIGTVLMYLA

-268 DEQGRFLG
+268 DSEGRFLG

-315 TAKTEEEKAHYDWV
+315 TAKNDEERAHYDWV
-329 CYIAMF
+329 CYVAMF

-384 LFFAANSYLHNSMA
+384 LFFAANSYLHNGMA
-398 RVQGSHRY
+398 RVKGSHRY
-406 MKYCKYMVLLLIV
+406 MKYCKYMVLLLIC

-444 HPIIGHFGVMSAKNT
+444 HPIVGHFGVMSAKNT
-459 AVNLMIVTT
+459 AVNLMITT
-468 ILCFLLFQKANK
+468 TVLCFLLYQRANK
-480 KITVGWKTIGNCW
+480 KITVPWATVGNCW
-493 LSAIFI
+493 IAAIFV
-499 GAAANIIFLGIYGYF
+499 GAAANIIFLGVYGYA

-539 AINVSMFKDSE
+539 AINISMFKNSE
-550 SYGDIEW
+550 SYGDIQW
-557 GTQSRV
+557 GTQSKV

-621 ALFVWVQFVVVFWVG
+621 TLFVWTQFVVVFWVG
-636 SLTGKAKAPEAVV
+636 SLTGKSPAKAAAPGA
-649 PQGVPVPAQQQQQQ
+649 VPVPAQQQQ
-663 Q
+663 

>member
-1 MFKAEARNYR
+1 MLGKKTRNIGTFT
-11 VLPLALVLALSMIAL
+11 LGLLMAIAIYMV
-26 PGIFAGDA
+26 PGMTGIAD
-34 QAKEAFAEQ
+34 AKEAFAEQ
-43 VFAQEA
+43 VFAEEA

-57 EEDEED
+57 EAVEGEGEAEI
-63 GGPKQEWSQD
+63 EWGQD

-93 PDLGPEDYN
+93 PELGPEDYGT
-102 NYDFA
+102 YEFA
-107 PSRIIVW
+107 PSRIILW
-114 VATQQHLYF
+114 VANQQHLYF
-123 GSFVLAIP
+123 GSFVLAVP
-131 IFCMLIEFVGIRTR
+131 IFCMLIEFIGIRVKD
-145 ESDPILGEK
+145 EDPVMADK
-154 YDKLAHDLM
+154 YDRLAKDLM
-163 KISLTAY
+163 KVSLTAY

-194 IAGIFRPVMHVYA
+194 MAGIFRPVMHVYA
-207 LMFLAESGILYVY
+207 LMFLAESGVLYVY
-220 YYGWDRMKDDP
+220 YYGWDKMKDDK
-231 FLKWVHVSMS
+231 FLKWIHCSLS
-241 VLLNLVGTILMFLA
+241 VMLNLIGTVLMYLA

-268 DEQGRFLG
+268 DSEGRFLG

-315 TAKTEEEKAHYDWV
+315 TAKNEEERAHYDWV
-329 CYIAMF
+329 CYVAMF

-384 LFFAANSYLHNSMA
+384 LFFAANSYLHNGMA
-398 RVQGSHRY
+398 RVKGSHRY
-406 MKYCKYMVLLLIV
+406 MKYCKYMVLLLIC

-444 HPIIGHFGVMSAKNT
+444 HPIVGHFGVMSAKNT
-459 AVNLMIVTT
+459 AVNLMITT
-468 ILCFLLFQKANK
+468 TVLCFLLYQRANK
-480 KITVGWKTIGNCW
+480 KITVPWATVGNCW
-493 LSAIFI
+493 IAAIFV
-499 GAAANIIFLGIYGYF
+499 GAAANIIFLGVYGYA

-529 TTLTTLFAGT
+529 STLTTLFAGT
-539 AINVSMFKDSE
+539 AINISMFKNSE
-550 SYGDIEW
+550 SYGDIQW
-557 GTQSRV
+557 GTQSKV

-621 ALFVWVQFVVVFWVG
+621 TLFVWTQFVVVFWVG
-636 SLTGKAKAPEAVV
+636 SLTGKSPAAKAAPGA
-649 PQGVPVPAQQQQQQ
+649 VPVPAQQQQ
-663 Q
+663 

>member
-1 MFKAEARNYR
+1 MLGKKTRSIGTFA
-11 VLPLALVLALSMIAL
+11 LGLVLAIAIYL
-26 PGIFAGDA
+26 IPGMTGIAD
-34 QAKEAFAEQ
+34 AKEAFAEQ
-43 VFAQEA
+43 VFAEEA

-57 EEDEED
+57 EVAEGEGE
-63 GGPKQEWSQD
+63 PEIEWGQD

-93 PDLGPEDYN
+93 PELGPEDYN
-102 NYDFA
+102 NYEFA
-107 PSRIIVW
+107 PSRIILW
-114 VATQQHLYF
+114 VANQQHLYF
-123 GSFVLAIP
+123 GSFVLAVP
-131 IFCMLIEFVGIRTR
+131 IFCMLIEFIGIRVR
-145 ESDPILGEK
+145 EEDPVMAEK
-154 YDKLAHDLM
+154 YDRLAKDLM
-163 KISLTAY
+163 KVSLTAY

-194 IAGIFRPVMHVYA
+194 MAGIFRPVMHVYA
-207 LMFLAESGILYVY
+207 LMFLAESGVLYVY
-220 YYGWDRMKDDP
+220 YYGWDKMKDDT
-231 FLKWVHVSMS
+231 FLKWIHCSLS
-241 VLLNLVGTILMFLA
+241 VLLNLIGTVLMYLA

-268 DEQGRFLG
+268 DSEGRFLG

-315 TAKTEEEKAHYDWV
+315 TAKNEEERAHYDWV
-329 CYIAMF
+329 CYVAMF

-340 LIPLPFA
+340 LIPLTFA

-384 LFFAANSYLHNSMA
+384 LFFAANSYLHNGMA
-398 RVQGSHRY
+398 RVKGSHRY
-406 MKYCKYMVLLLIV
+406 MKYCKYMVLLLIC

-444 HPIIGHFGVMSAKNT
+444 HPIVGHFGVMSAKNT
-459 AVNLMIVTT
+459 AVNLMITT
-468 ILCFLLFQKANK
+468 TVLCFLLYQRANK
-480 KITVGWKTIGNCW
+480 KITVPWATVGNCW
-493 LSAIFI
+493 IAAIFV
-499 GAAANIIFLGIYGYF
+499 GAAANIIFLGVYGYA

-539 AINVSMFKDSE
+539 AINISMFKNSE
-550 SYGDIEW
+550 SYGDIQW
-557 GTQSRV
+557 GTQSKV

-621 ALFVWVQFVVVFWVG
+621 TLFVWTQFVVVFWVG
-636 SLTGKAKAPEAVV
+636 SLTGKSPAKAAAPGA
-649 PQGVPVPAQQQQQQ
+649 VPVPAQQQQ
-663 Q
+663 

>member
-1 MFKAEARNYR
+1 MLGKNKRSITAFSLGLVMA
-11 VLPLALVLALSMIAL
+11 LAIYLV
-26 PGIFAGDA
+26 PGMTSDA
-34 QAKEAFAEQ
+34 IAKEAFAEQ
-43 VFAQEA
+43 VFAEEA

-57 EEDEED
+57 EEAAEGE
-63 GGPKQEWSQD
+63 GEPEVEWSQD

-85 GPVSGYPA
+85 GPVSGFPA
-93 PDLGPEDYN
+93 PELGESDYN
-102 NYDFA
+102 NYEFA
-107 PSRIIVW
+107 PSRMLLW
-114 VATQQHLYF
+114 VANQQHLYF
-123 GSFVLAIP
+123 GSFVLAVP
-131 IFCMLIEFVGIRTR
+131 IFCMLIEFIGIRSK
-145 ESDPILGEK
+145 EEDPVMSAK
-154 YDKLAHDLM
+154 YDRLAHDLM
-163 KISLTAY
+163 KVSLTAY

-194 IAGIFRPVMHVYA
+194 MAGIFRPVMHVYA
-207 LMFLAESGILYVY
+207 LMFLAESGVLYVY
-220 YYGWDRMKDDP
+220 YYGWDKMGKDP
-231 FLKWVHVSMS
+231 FLKWIHCSLS
-241 VLLNLVGTILMFLA
+241 VLLNLIGTILMYLA

-268 DEQGRFLG
+268 DSEGRFLG

-315 TAKTEEEKAHYDWV
+315 TAKTEEERAHYDWV
-329 CYIAMF
+329 CYVAMF
-335 ICIFG
+335 IAIFG

-384 LFFAANSYLHNSMA
+384 LFFGANSYLHNGMS
-398 RVQGSHRY
+398 RVKGSHRY
-406 MKYCKYMVLLLIV
+406 MKYCKYMILLLIC

-444 HPIIGHFGVMSAKNT
+444 HPVVGHFGVMSAKNT
-459 AVNLMIVTT
+459 AVNLMITT
-468 ILCFLLFQKANK
+468 TVLCFLLYQKANK
-480 KITVGWKTIGNCW
+480 KITVPWQTVGNCW
-493 LSAIFI
+493 IAAIFV
-499 GAAANIIFLGIYGYF
+499 GAAANIIFLGVYGYF

-539 AINVSMFKDSE
+539 AINISMFKDSE
-550 SYGDIEW
+550 SYGDIQW
-557 GTQSRV
+557 GTQSKV

-621 ALFVWVQFVVVFWVG
+621 TLFVWTQFVVVFWVG
-636 SLTGKAKAPEAVV
+636 SLTGKKAVEKAPE
-649 PQGVPVPAQQQQQQ
+649 GVPVPAQQQ
-663 Q
+663 

>member
-1 MFKAEARNYR
+1 MLGKKTRSIGTFA
-11 VLPLALVLALSMIAL
+11 LGLVLAIAIYL
-26 PGIFAGDA
+26 IPGMTGIAD
-34 QAKEAFAEQ
+34 AKEAFAEQ
-43 VFAQEA
+43 VFAEEA

-57 EEDEED
+57 EAVEGEGE
-63 GGPKQEWSQD
+63 PEIEWGQD

-93 PDLGPEDYN
+93 PELGPEDYN
-102 NYDFA
+102 NYEFA
-107 PSRIIVW
+107 PSRIILW
-114 VATQQHLYF
+114 VANQQHLYF
-123 GSFVLAIP
+123 GSFVLAVP
-131 IFCMLIEFVGIRTR
+131 IFCMLIEFIGIRVR
-145 ESDPILGEK
+145 EEDPVMAEK
-154 YDKLAHDLM
+154 YDRLAKDLM
-163 KISLTAY
+163 KVSLTAY

-194 IAGIFRPVMHVYA
+194 MAGIFRPVMHVYA
-207 LMFLAESGILYVY
+207 LMFLAESGVLYVY
-220 YYGWDRMKDDP
+220 YYGWDKMKDDT
-231 FLKWVHVSMS
+231 FLKWIHCSLS
-241 VLLNLVGTILMFLA
+241 VLLNLIGTVLMYLA

-268 DEQGRFLG
+268 DSEGRFLG

-315 TAKTEEEKAHYDWV
+315 TAKNEEERAHYDWV
-329 CYIAMF
+329 CYVAMF

-384 LFFAANSYLHNSMA
+384 LFFAANSYLHNGMA
-398 RVQGSHRY
+398 RVKGSHRY
-406 MKYCKYMVLLLIV
+406 MKYCKYMVLLLIC

-444 HPIIGHFGVMSAKNT
+444 HPIVGHFGVMSAKNT
-459 AVNLMIVTT
+459 AVNLMITT
-468 ILCFLLFQKANK
+468 TVLCFLLYQRANK
-480 KITVGWKTIGNCW
+480 KITVPWATVGNCW
-493 LSAIFI
+493 IAAIFV
-499 GAAANIIFLGIYGYF
+499 GAAANIIFLGVYGYA

-539 AINVSMFKDSE
+539 AINISMFKNSE
-550 SYGDIEW
+550 SYGDIQW
-557 GTQSRV
+557 GTQSKV

-621 ALFVWVQFVVVFWVG
+621 TLFVWTQFVVVFWVG
-636 SLTGKAKAPEAVV
+636 SLTGKSPAAKAAPGA
-649 PQGVPVPAQQQQQQ
+649 VPVPAQQQQ
-663 Q
+663 

>member
-1 MFKAEARNYR
+1 MLGKNKRSITAFSWG
-11 VLPLALVLALSMIAL
+11 LVLAMAIYLV
-26 PGIFAGDA
+26 PGMTSDA
-34 QAKEAFAEQ
+34 IAKEAFAEQ
-43 VFAQEA
+43 VFAEEA
-49 FAKEVLAE
+49 FAKEVLAQE
-57 EEDEED
+57 AVEGEGEAEI
-63 GGPKQEWSQD
+63 EWSQD
-73 VFYKDWE
+73 VFYRDWE

-93 PDLGPEDYN
+93 PELGPTDYN

-107 PSRIIVW
+107 PSRMLIW
-114 VATQQHLYF
+114 VANQQHLYF
-123 GSFVLAIP
+123 GSFVLAVP
-131 IFCMLIEFVGIRTR
+131 IFCMLIEFIGIRTR
-145 ESDPILGEK
+145 EEDPIMSQK
-154 YDKLAHDLM
+154 YDRLAHDLM

-194 IAGIFRPVMHVYA
+194 LAGIFRPVMHVYA

-220 YYGWDRMKDDP
+220 YYGWDRMNQDP
-231 FLKWVHVSMS
+231 FLKWIHASLS

-255 NSWATFMQAPGGI
+255 NSWATFMQFMQAPGGI
-268 DEQGRFLG
+268 DSQGRFLG

-315 TAKTEEEKAHYDWV
+315 TAKTEEDRAHYDWV
-329 CYIAMF
+329 CYVAMF

-384 LFFAANSYLHNSMA
+384 LFFAANSYLHNGMA
-398 RVQGSHRY
+398 RVKGSHRY

-430 VMTPAELKAMGGAQ
+430 VMTPAELKVMGGAQ
-444 HPIIGHFGVMSAKNT
+444 HPVIGHFGVMSAKNT
-459 AVNLMIVTT
+459 AVNLMITT
-468 ILCFLLFQKANK
+468 TVLCFILYQRANK
-480 KITVGWKTIGNCW
+480 KITVPWATAGNCW
-493 LSAIFI
+493 IAAIFV
-499 GAAANIIFLGIYGYF
+499 GAAANIIFLGVYGYY
-514 LPANQRVGLSVPQVT
+514 LPANQRVGLSVPQVC

-539 AINVSMFKDSE
+539 AINISMFKDSE
-550 SYGDIEW
+550 SYGDIKW
-557 GTQSRV
+557 GSQSKV

-621 ALFVWVQFVVVFWVG
+621 TLFVWVQFVVVFWVG
-636 SLTGKAKAPEAVV
+636 SLSGKKEQVKAPE
-649 PQGVPVPAQQQQQQ
+649 GVPVPAQQ
-663 Q
+663 

>member
-1 MFKAEARNYR
+1 MFNSEARSIKW
-11 VLPLALVLALSMIAL
+11 LPLALVLAVTLFFVPGLSSQA
-26 PGIFAGDA
+26 F
-34 QAKEAFAEQ
+34 AKEVFAEQAFAE
-43 VFAQEA
+43 EA

-57 EEDEED
+57 EAAEE
-63 GGPKQEWSQD
+63 GGEPKTEWSQD

-85 GPVSGYPA
+85 GPVSGFPA
-93 PDLGPEDYN
+93 PELGESDYN
-102 NYDFA
+102 NYEFA
-107 PSRIIVW
+107 PSRMLLW
-114 VATQQHLYF
+114 MANQQHLYF
-123 GSFVLAIP
+123 GSFVLAVP
-131 IFCMLIEFVGIRTR
+131 IFCMLIEFVGIRTK
-145 ESDPILGEK
+145 ESDPVLSEK
-154 YDKLAHDLM
+154 YDKLAQDLM
-163 KISLTAY
+163 KVSLTAY

-177 GILLFT
+177 GVLLFT

-194 IAGIFRPVMHVYA
+194 MAGIFRPVMHVYA
-207 LMFLAESGILYVY
+207 LMFLAESGVLYVY
-220 YYGWDRMKDDP
+220 YYGWEKMKHDP
-231 FLKWVHVSMS
+231 FLKWIHCSLS
-241 VLLNLVGTILMFLA
+241 VLLNLIGTVLMYLA

-315 TAKTEEEKAHYDWV
+315 TAKTAEEKAHYDWV

-335 ICIFG
+335 IAIFG

-384 LFFAANSYLHNSMA
+384 LFFGANSYLHNSMS
-398 RVQGSHRY
+398 RVKGSHRY
-406 MKYCKYMVLLLIV
+406 MKYAKYMVLLLIV

-430 VMTPAELKAMGGAQ
+430 VMTPAELKDMGGAQ
-444 HPIIGHFGVMSAKNT
+444 HPVVGHFGVMSAKNT
-459 AVNLMIVTT
+459 AVNLMITTT
-468 ILCFLLFQKANK
+468 ILCFLLYQRSNK
-480 KITVGWKTIGNCW
+480 KINVSWATQGNAW
-493 LSAIFI
+493 ITAIFI
-499 GAAANIIFLGIYGYF
+499 LAACNIVFLGVYGYF

-529 TTLTTLFAGT
+529 STLTTLFAGT
-539 AINVSMFKDSE
+539 AINISMFKDAD

-592 WHVTEVVRDNSV
+592 WHVTEVVRDNSP

-621 ALFVWVQFVVVFWVG
+621 ALFVWVQFVIVFWVG
-636 SLTGKAKAPEAVV
+636 SLTGKKTPAKVPE
-649 PQGVPVPAQQQQQQ
+649 GVPVPAQQQQ
-663 Q
+663 

>member
-1 MFKAEARNYR
+1 MLGKQKRRYTVFSFAMIMAFAMF
-11 VLPLALVLALSMIAL
+11 LL
-26 PGIFAGDA
+26 PGLATDA
-34 QAKEAFAEQ
+34 FAKEAYAGQAFAEK
-43 VFAQEA
+43 A
-49 FAKEVLAE
+49 FAKEVQAE
-57 EEDEED
+57 EAAEGEGE
-63 GGPKQEWSQD
+63 PEIEWGQD

-85 GPVSGYPA
+85 GPVSGFPA
-93 PDLGPEDYN
+93 PELGESDYN

-107 PSRIIVW
+107 PSRMILWI
-114 VATQQHLYF
+114 ANQQHLYF
-123 GSFVLAIP
+123 GSFVLAVP
-131 IFCMLIEFVGIRTR
+131 IFCMLIEFIGIRTK
-145 ESDPILGEK
+145 ESDPIMAEK
-154 YDKLAHDLM
+154 YDRLAYDLM
-163 KISLTAY
+163 KVSLTAY

-194 IAGIFRPVMHVYA
+194 MAGIFRPVMHVYA
-207 LMFLAESGILYVY
+207 LMFLAESGVLYVY
-220 YYGWDRMKDDP
+220 YYGWDKMRDP
-231 FLKWVHVSMS
+231 FMKWIHCSLS
-241 VLLNLVGTILMFLA
+241 VLLNLIGTVLMYLA

-315 TAKTEEEKAHYDWV
+315 TAKTEEERAHYDWV
-329 CYIAMF
+329 CYVAMF
-335 ICIFG
+335 IAIFG

-384 LFFAANSYLHNSMA
+384 LFFGANSYLHNGMS
-398 RVQGSHRY
+398 RIKGSHRY
-406 MKYCKYMVLLLIV
+406 MKYAKYMILLLIV

-430 VMTPAELKAMGGAQ
+430 VMTPAELKEMGGAQ
-444 HPIIGHFGVMSAKNT
+444 HPIVGHFGVMSAKNT
-459 AVNLMIVTT
+459 AVNLMITTT
-468 ILCFLLFQKANK
+468 ILCFLLYQRANK
-480 KITVGWKTIGNCW
+480 KINVPWATVGNCW
-493 LSAIFI
+493 IAAIFV
-499 GAAANIIFLGIYGYF
+499 GAAANIVFLGVYGYF
-514 LPANQRVGLSVPQVT
+514 LPANVRVGLSVPQVSS
-529 TTLTTLFAGT
+529 TLTTLFVGT
-539 AINVSMFKDSE
+539 AINISMFKDSE
-550 SYGDIEW
+550 SYGEIQW
-557 GTQSRV
+557 GTQSKV

-592 WHVTEVVRDNSV
+592 WHVTEVVRDNSP

-621 ALFVWVQFVVVFWVG
+621 TLFVWTQFVVVFWIA
-636 SLTGKAKAPEAVV
+636 SLTAKKVKAEAPE
-649 PQGVPVPAQQQQQQ
+649 GVPVPAQQQQ
-663 Q
+663 

>member
-1 MFKAEARNYR
+1 MLGKKTRSIGTFA
-11 VLPLALVLALSMIAL
+11 LGLVLAIAIYL
-26 PGIFAGDA
+26 IPGMTGIAD
-34 QAKEAFAEQ
+34 AKEAFAEQ
-43 VFAQEA
+43 VFAEEA

-57 EEDEED
+57 EAVEGEGE
-63 GGPKQEWSQD
+63 PEIEWGQD

-93 PDLGPEDYN
+93 PELGPEDYN
-102 NYDFA
+102 NYEFA
-107 PSRIIVW
+107 PSRIILW
-114 VATQQHLYF
+114 VANQQHLYF
-123 GSFVLAIP
+123 GSFVLAVP
-131 IFCMLIEFVGIRTR
+131 IFCMLIEFIGIRVR
-145 ESDPILGEK
+145 EEDPVMAEK
-154 YDKLAHDLM
+154 YDRLAKDLM
-163 KISLTAY
+163 KVSLTAY

-194 IAGIFRPVMHVYA
+194 MAGIFRPVMHVYA
-207 LMFLAESGILYVY
+207 LMFLAESGVLYVY
-220 YYGWDRMKDDP
+220 YYGWDKMKDDT
-231 FLKWVHVSMS
+231 FLKWIHCSLS
-241 VLLNLVGTILMFLA
+241 VLLNLIGTVLMYLA

-268 DEQGRFLG
+268 DSEGRFLG

-315 TAKTEEEKAHYDWV
+315 TAKNEEERAHYDWV
-329 CYIAMF
+329 CYVAMF

-384 LFFAANSYLHNSMA
+384 LFFAANSYLHNGMA
-398 RVQGSHRY
+398 RVKGSHRY
-406 MKYCKYMVLLLIV
+406 MKYCKYMVLLLIC

-430 VMTPAELKAMGGAQ
+430 VMIPAELKAMGGAQ
-444 HPIIGHFGVMSAKNT
+444 HPIVGHFGVMSAKNT
-459 AVNLMIVTT
+459 AVNLMITT
-468 ILCFLLFQKANK
+468 TVLCFLLYQRANK
-480 KITVGWKTIGNCW
+480 KITVPWATVGNCW
-493 LSAIFI
+493 IAAIFV
-499 GAAANIIFLGIYGYF
+499 GAAANIIFLGVYGYA

-539 AINVSMFKDSE
+539 AINISMFKNSE
-550 SYGDIEW
+550 SYGDIQW
-557 GTQSRV
+557 GTQSKV

-621 ALFVWVQFVVVFWVG
+621 TLFVWTQFVVVFWVG
-636 SLTGKAKAPEAVV
+636 SLTGKSPAKAAAPGA
-649 PQGVPVPAQQQQQQ
+649 VPVPAQQQQ
-663 Q
+663 

>member
-1 MFKAEARNYR
+1 MLGKDQRKFRAI
-11 VLPLALVLALSMIAL
+11 PWVLAAVLAVC
-26 PGIFAGDA
+26 FAGFA
-34 QAKEAFAEQ
+34 QNAFAKEAFAES
-43 VFAQEA
+43 VFAEEA
-49 FAKEVLAE
+49 FAKEVGAQEAE
-57 EEDEED
+57 VAEGEGEPEV
-63 GGPKQEWSQD
+63 EWSQD
-73 VFYKDWE
+73 VFYKDFE

-85 GPVSGYPA
+85 GIVSGYPA
-93 PDLGPEDYN
+93 PELGDSDYN

-107 PSRIIVW
+107 PSRMLLW
-114 VATQQHLYF
+114 MANQQHLYF
-123 GSFVLAIP
+123 GSFVLAVP
-131 IFCMLIEFVGIRTR
+131 IFCMMIEFIGVRTK
-145 ESDPILGEK
+145 ESDPVLSAK

-163 KISLTAY
+163 KVSLTAY

-194 IAGIFRPVMHVYA
+194 MAGIFRPVMHVYA
-207 LMFLAESGILYVY
+207 LMFLAESGVLYVY
-220 YYGWDRMKDDP
+220 YYGWDKMGADP
-231 FLKWVHVSMS
+231 FLKWVHVSLS
-241 VLLNLVGTILMFLA
+241 VLLNLIGTVLMYLA

-315 TAKTEEEKAHYDWV
+315 SAKNDEEKAHYDWM
-329 CYIAMF
+329 CYVAMF
-335 ICIFG
+335 IAIFG

-384 LFFAANSYLHNSMA
+384 LFFGANSYLHNSMA
-398 RVQGSHRY
+398 RVKGAHRY

-444 HPIIGHFGVMSAKNT
+444 HPVVGHFGVMSAKNT
-459 AVNLMIVTT
+459 AVNLMITCT
-468 ILCFLLFQKANK
+468 ILCFLLYQKANK
-480 KITVGWKTIGNCW
+480 KITVPWQTVGNCW
-493 LSAIFI
+493 IAAIFVF
-499 GAAANIIFLGIYGYF
+499 AACNIVFLGVYGYF

-529 TTLTTLFAGT
+529 STLTTLFAGM
-539 AINVSMFKDSE
+539 AINISMFKDSE
-550 SYGDIEW
+550 SYGDIQW
-557 GTQSRV
+557 GTLSNV
-563 GTYAIFLLAISFTWL
+563 GCYAIFLLAISFTWL

-592 WHVTEVVRDNSV
+592 WHVTEVVRDNSP

-621 ALFVWVQFVVVFWVG
+621 TLFVWVQFIVVFWVG
-636 SLTGKAKAPEAVV
+636 SLTGKKKVAEARSPE
-649 PQGVPVPAQQQQQQ
+649 GVPVPAQQQ
-663 Q
+663 

>member
-1 MFKAEARNYR
+1 MLGKKTRNIGTFA
-11 VLPLALVLALSMIAL
+11 LGLVLAIAIYL
-26 PGIFAGDA
+26 IPGMTGIAD
-34 QAKEAFAEQ
+34 AKEAFAEQ
-43 VFAQEA
+43 VFAEEA

-57 EEDEED
+57 EAVEGEGE
-63 GGPKQEWSQD
+63 PEIEWGQD

-93 PDLGPEDYN
+93 PELGPEDYN
-102 NYDFA
+102 NYEFA
-107 PSRIIVW
+107 PSRIILW
-114 VATQQHLYF
+114 VANQQHLYF
-123 GSFVLAIP
+123 GSFVLAVP
-131 IFCMLIEFVGIRTR
+131 IFCMLIEFIGIRVR
-145 ESDPILGEK
+145 EEDPVMAEK
-154 YDKLAHDLM
+154 YDRLAKDLM
-163 KISLTAY
+163 KVSLTAY

-194 IAGIFRPVMHVYA
+194 MAGIFRPVMHVYA
-207 LMFLAESGILYVY
+207 LMFLAESGVLYVY
-220 YYGWDRMKDDP
+220 YYGWDKMKDDT
-231 FLKWVHVSMS
+231 FLKWIHCSLS
-241 VLLNLVGTILMFLA
+241 VLLNLIGTVLMYLA

-268 DEQGRFLG
+268 DSEGRFLG

-315 TAKTEEEKAHYDWV
+315 TAKNEEERAHYDWV
-329 CYIAMF
+329 CYVAMF

-384 LFFAANSYLHNSMA
+384 LFFAANSYLHNGMA
-398 RVQGSHRY
+398 RVKGSHRY
-406 MKYCKYMVLLLIV
+406 MKYCKYMVLLLIC

-444 HPIIGHFGVMSAKNT
+444 HPIVGHFGVMSAKNT
-459 AVNLMIVTT
+459 AVNLMITT
-468 ILCFLLFQKANK
+468 TVLCFLLYQRANK
-480 KITVGWKTIGNCW
+480 KITVPWATVGNCW
-493 LSAIFI
+493 IAAIFV
-499 GAAANIIFLGIYGYF
+499 GAAANIIFLGVYGYA

-539 AINVSMFKDSE
+539 AINISMFKNSE
-550 SYGDIEW
+550 SYGDIQW
-557 GTQSRV
+557 GTQSKV

-621 ALFVWVQFVVVFWVG
+621 TLFVWTQFVVVFWVG
-636 SLTGKAKAPEAVV
+636 SLTGKSPAKAAAPGA
-649 PQGVPVPAQQQQQQ
+649 VPVPAQQQQ
-663 Q
+663 

>member
-1 MFKAEARNYR
+1 MLGKKTRSIGTFA
-11 VLPLALVLALSMIAL
+11 LGLVLAIAIYL
-26 PGIFAGDA
+26 VPGMTGIAD
-34 QAKEAFAEQ
+34 AKEAFAEE
-43 VFAQEA
+43 VFAEEA

-57 EEDEED
+57 EAVEGEGE
-63 GGPKQEWSQD
+63 PEIEWGQD

-93 PDLGPEDYN
+93 PELGPEDYN
-102 NYDFA
+102 NYEFA
-107 PSRIIVW
+107 PSRIILW
-114 VATQQHLYF
+114 VANQQHLYF
-123 GSFVLAIP
+123 GSFVLAVP
-131 IFCMLIEFVGIRTR
+131 IFCMLIEFIGIRVR
-145 ESDPILGEK
+145 EEDPVMAEK
-154 YDKLAHDLM
+154 YDRLAKDLM
-163 KISLTAY
+163 KVSLTAY

-194 IAGIFRPVMHVYA
+194 MAGIFRPVMHVYA
-207 LMFLAESGILYVY
+207 LMFLAESGVLYVY
-220 YYGWDRMKDDP
+220 YYGWDRMKDDT
-231 FLKWVHVSMS
+231 FLKWIHCSLS
-241 VLLNLVGTILMFLA
+241 VLLNLIGTVLMYLA

-268 DEQGRFLG
+268 DSEGRFLG

-315 TAKTEEEKAHYDWV
+315 TAKNEEERAHYDWV
-329 CYIAMF
+329 CYVAMF

-384 LFFAANSYLHNSMA
+384 LFFAANSYLHNGMA
-398 RVQGSHRY
+398 RVKGSHRY
-406 MKYCKYMVLLLIV
+406 MKYCKYMVLLLIC

-444 HPIIGHFGVMSAKNT
+444 HPIVGHFGVMSAKNT
-459 AVNLMIVTT
+459 AVNLMITT
-468 ILCFLLFQKANK
+468 TVLCFLLYQRANK
-480 KITVGWKTIGNCW
+480 KITVPWATVGNCW
-493 LSAIFI
+493 IAAIFV
-499 GAAANIIFLGIYGYF
+499 GAAANIIFLGVYGYA

-539 AINVSMFKDSE
+539 AINISMFKNSE
-550 SYGDIEW
+550 SYGDIQW
-557 GTQSRV
+557 GTQSKV

-621 ALFVWVQFVVVFWVG
+621 TLFVWTQFVVVFWVG
-636 SLTGKAKAPEAVV
+636 SLTGKSPAAKAAPGA
-649 PQGVPVPAQQQQQQ
+649 VPVPAQQQQ
-663 Q
+663 

>member
-1 MFKAEARNYR
+1 MLGKNKRSITAFS
-11 VLPLALVLALSMIAL
+11 LGLVLAMAIYLV
-26 PGIFAGDA
+26 PGMTSDA
-34 QAKEAFAEQ
+34 IAKEAFAEQ
-43 VFAQEA
+43 VFAEEA
-49 FAKEVLAE
+49 FAKEVLA
-57 EEDEED
+57 DEEAVE
-63 GGPKQEWSQD
+63 GEGEPEVEWGQD

-85 GPVSGYPA
+85 GPVSGFPA
-93 PDLGPEDYN
+93 PELGESDYN
-102 NYDFA
+102 NYEFA
-107 PSRIIVW
+107 PSRMLLW
-114 VATQQHLYF
+114 VANQQHLYF
-123 GSFVLAIP
+123 GSFVLAVP
-131 IFCMLIEFVGIRTR
+131 IFCMLIEFIGIRSR
-145 ESDPILGEK
+145 EDDPVMAAK
-154 YDKLAHDLM
+154 YDRLAQDLM
-163 KISLTAY
+163 KVSLTAY

-194 IAGIFRPVMHVYA
+194 MAGIFRPVMHVYA
-207 LMFLAESGILYVY
+207 LMFLAESGVLYVY
-220 YYGWDRMKDDP
+220 YYGWDKMSKDP
-231 FLKWVHVSMS
+231 FLKWIHCSLS
-241 VLLNLVGTILMFLA
+241 VLLNLIGTILMYLA

-268 DEQGRFLG
+268 DSQGRFLG

-315 TAKTEEEKAHYDWV
+315 TAKTEEERAHYDWV
-329 CYIAMF
+329 CYVAMF

-384 LFFAANSYLHNSMA
+384 LFFAANSYLHNGMA
-398 RVQGSHRY
+398 RVKGSHRY
-406 MKYCKYMVLLLIV
+406 MKYCKYMILLLI
-419 CFTMWMTPHTI
+419 CTFTMWMTPHTI
-430 VMTPAELKAMGGAQ
+430 VMTPAELKVMGGAQ
-444 HPIIGHFGVMSAKNT
+444 HPIVGHFGVMSAKNT
-459 AVNLMIVTT
+459 AVNLMITTT
-468 ILCFLLFQKANK
+468 ILCFLLYQRANK
-480 KITVGWKTIGNCW
+480 KITVPWATVGNCW
-493 LSAIFI
+493 IAAIFV
-499 GAAANIIFLGIYGYF
+499 GAALNIIFLGVYGYA

-529 TTLTTLFAGT
+529 STLTTLFAGT
-539 AINVSMFKDSE
+539 AINISMFKDSE
-550 SYGDIEW
+550 SYGDIQW
-557 GTQSRV
+557 GSQSKV

-621 ALFVWVQFVVVFWVG
+621 TLFVWTQFVVVFWVG
-636 SLTGKAKAPEAVV
+636 SLTAKKAAAKAPE
-649 PQGVPVPAQQQQQQ
+649 GVPVPAQQQQ
-663 Q
+663 